1 MLILDSNT
9 KIVII
14 SNTKIVIIF
23 ILEIK
28 KESNMLEI
36 QLILFKIH
44 VLLLKQNILK
54 SVNYFFFLFIYI
66 QVGKLNS
73 TFSKKKKKKLNSCYY
88 LSKIFN

>member
-73 TFSKKKKKKLNSCYY
+73 TFSKKKKKN
-88 LSKIFN
+88 